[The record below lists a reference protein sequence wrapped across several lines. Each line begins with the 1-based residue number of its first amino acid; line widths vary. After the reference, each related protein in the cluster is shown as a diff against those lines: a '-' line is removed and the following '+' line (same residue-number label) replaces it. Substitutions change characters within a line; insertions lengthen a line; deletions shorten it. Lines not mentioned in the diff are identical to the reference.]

1 MSESM
6 KSLYRRGAISGKQM
20 RKMGGHKE
28 PDRDD
33 RGGRSDHDA
42 DNRPRRTT
50 AQPSKMANFG
60 DKSKVDAHNPRR
72 GPSATTGKTI
82 DKNQRTGPMP
92 SRGGR
97 VNKGG
102 QPHVDAID
110 EAQTPKFP
118 AGATVKKNTRPVG
131 RQGLGGTSP
140 GLRSSGPEYG
150 GPSSRKYG

>member
-6 KSLYRRGAISGKQM
+6 KSLYRRGAISSKQM
-20 RKMGGHKE
+20 
-28 PDRDD
+28 
-33 RGGRSDHDA
+33 GRMAKPAILSK
-42 DNRPRRTT
+42 TT

-72 GPSATTGKTI
+72 GPSVATGKTI